1 MNAKKRQVQVLD
13 VLAAF
18 EKALLSKIDDAN
30 TISRVLDKI
39 QAWTSGQPY
48 MTKLLCNYVMEHV
61 AEIAKKKDAST
72 IDALVQTKIVT
83 GWRNN
88 SAASHLK
95 KIEKALLNYSPRDS
109 LLILYLQI
117 LQRGPLLQNHSLE
130 QSVLLRTGL
139 VSLQDGRLKMTHAIY
154 ASIFNEIWI
163 EQQLPGITK
172 PVVVIKSAP
181 RFAKPASTVLAIR
194 REPANLLAIAAKL
207 PFLKMALA
215 LLALGLAAL
224 TFTYFQKTQ
233 QKNASKTDEWIWTN
247 QAPPENTI
255 ERTEATAESA
265 VTGTALTGQT
275 QLTLLGDS
283 FSGYSTFRN
292 DDFQGVLKAAGIELN
307 YADEFD
313 QTLRAEKL
321 NKGKADLMVTTLDQ
335 FLQQQPKGKIV
346 GLLDRTVGADAVVLN
361 TKRYASLTSFLDL
374 KQLVQQAGAKGK
386 KLSITYASDTPS
398 EYLALVLDTK
408 FDTFNLSDFELKP
421 VADASEAW
429 ALMQNPKE
437 NVAIAVLWE
446 PYVAQARQQGYS
458 VVLSSKDAPN
468 AIVDVLVASDQLIQS
483 NPAIL
488 SDLLEKYYRRIDAN
502 ARDAQQL
509 QAQVAE
515 DGDLAVADAATIIN
529 GINFFTATE
538 ANSWIKDGRLE
549 QSIGATAAILTLSD
563 RLAAVPTNVSSL
575 YSGKFITEAADNTQ
589 ALIDLV
595 RADNPELADKLSGKR
610 RSVTVTA
617 PLSTAQIQQAVD
629 IGNFQV
635 RGQVSFGTNSAQ
647 LTEEGKQTLNVLSDE
662 LKEFNEQTIAVR
674 VMGHTSRTGDAQ
686 INQTLSQERANVVA
700 THLKAKGVILNISPE
715 GKGALE
721 PLPTVDPASADNQRT
736 EIRLVR
742 VN

>member
-1 MNAKKRQVQVLD
+1 MNAKKRPVQVLD
-13 VLAAF
+13 ILAAF
-18 EKALLSKIDDAN
+18 ERALRSKIDDAP
-30 TISRVLDKI
+30 TVSKVLDKV
-39 QAWTSGQPY
+39 QGWTSGQPY
-48 MTKLLCNYVMEHV
+48 MTKLLCNHV
-61 AEIAKKKDAST
+61 IEQLAEIAAKKDAS
-72 IDALVQTKIVT
+72 LVDVIVQQKIVAS
-83 GWRNN
+83 WRNN
-88 SAASHLK
+88 RAASHLK
-95 KIEKALLNYSPRDS
+95 KIETALLNYSPRDS

-139 VSLQDGRLKMTHAIY
+139 VSLESGQLRVTHTIY
-154 ASIFNEIWI
+154 ASVFNEAWI
-163 EQQLPGITK
+163 EQQLPGLTK
-172 PVVVIKSAP
+172 PVVVIPSAP
-181 RFAKPASTVLAIR
+181 RFAQSAALAIR
-194 REPANLLAIAAKL
+194 REPANRLEPSTQL
-207 PFLKMALA
+207 PFLKIT
-215 LLALGLAAL
+215 LLAGGLAAL
-224 TFTYFQKTQ
+224 TALTAFTFTYFQKAQ
-233 QKNASKTDEWIWTN
+233 RAPKTEAWSWSN
-247 QAPPENTI
+247 QVAPENTI
-255 ERTEATAESA
+255 ERTEAPFTDTAP
-265 VTGTALTGQT
+265 TAMT

-292 DDFQGVLKAAGIELN
+292 DEFQAVLKEAGIELG

-335 FLQQQPKGKIV
+335 FLQQQPKGKII

-361 TKRYASLTSFLDL
+361 TKRYPSLASFLDL
-374 KQLVQQAGAKGK
+374 KQLVQQARAKGK

-429 ALMQNPKE
+429 ALMQDPKE

-483 NPAIL
+483 NPEIL
-488 SDLLEKYYRRIDAN
+488 SPLLEKYYRRIDAN
-502 ARDAQQL
+502 ARNAIQL
-509 QAQVAE
+509 QTQVAE
-515 DGDLAVADAATIIN
+515 DGDLSVKDAATVIN
-529 GINFFTATE
+529 GIDFFTATE
-538 ANSWIKDGRLE
+538 ANSWLKDGRLE
-549 QSIGATAAILTLSD
+549 KSIGATAAILTLSD
-563 RLAAVPTNVSSL
+563 RLAAVPTNMSSL
-575 YSGKFITEAADNTQ
+575 YSEKFIAEAADNTQ

-610 RSVTVTA
+610 PSVTVGA
-617 PLSTAQIQQAVD
+617 ALSATQIQQADD

-635 RGQVSFGTNSAQ
+635 RGQVSFDTDSAQ
-647 LTEEGKQTLNVLSDE
+647 LTEEGKQTLNRLSDE
-662 LKEFNEQTIAVR
+662 LKEFNAQTIALR
-674 VMGHTSRTGDAQ
+674 VMGHTSQTGDAKF
-686 INQTLSQERANVVA
+686 NQDLSQQRASVVA
-700 THLKAKGVILNISPE
+700 NHLKAKGVTLSISPE
-715 GKGALE
+715 GKGSSE
-721 PLPTVDPASADNQRT
+721 PLPNVDPASAENQRT

>member
-13 VLAAF
+13 ILAAF
-18 EKALLSKIDDAN
+18 EKALFSKIDDAD
-30 TISRVLDKI
+30 TIARVLDKI

-61 AEIAKKKDAST
+61 AEIAAKKDAST
-72 IDALVQTKIVT
+72 IDTIVQQKIVA

-88 SAASHLK
+88 SAANHLK

-130 QSVLLRTGL
+130 QLVLLRTGL
-139 VSLQDGRLKMTHAIY
+139 VSLEDDKLKVTHAIY
-154 ASIFNEIWI
+154 ASIFNEAWI
-163 EQQLPGITK
+163 EQQLPGLTK

-181 RFAKPASTVLAIR
+181 RFAKTASTALAVR
-194 REPANLLAIAAKL
+194 GEQSSPLAIATKL
-207 PFLKMALA
+207 PFLRMT
-215 LLALGLAAL
+215 LLACALAAL
-224 TFTYFQKTQ
+224 TALAFSYFQKD
-233 QKNASKTDEWIWTN
+233 KTAPKTEGWSWSN
-247 QAPPENTI
+247 QASPANTI
-255 ERTEATAESA
+255 ERTEAAAETSPA
-265 VTGTALTGQT
+265 VGQVT

-292 DDFQGVLKAAGIELN
+292 ADFQGVLKAAGIELD
-307 YADEFD
+307 YTDEFD

-321 NKGKADLMVTTLDQ
+321 SKGKADLMVTTLDQ
-335 FLQQQPKGKIV
+335 FLQQQPKGKII

-361 TKRYASLTSFLDL
+361 TKRYPSLTSLLDL
-374 KQLVQQAGAKGK
+374 KQLAQQAGAKGK

-429 ALMQNPKE
+429 ALMQDPKE

-446 PYVAQARQQGYS
+446 PYVAQASQQGYS
-458 VVLSSKDAPN
+458 VVLSSHDAPN

-502 ARDAQQL
+502 ARDAMQL

-515 DGDLAVADAATIIN
+515 DGDLPVADAATIIN

-538 ANSWIKDGRLE
+538 ANSWLKDGQLE
-549 QSIGATAAILTLSD
+549 KSISATAAILTLSD
-563 RLAAVPTNVSSL
+563 RLAAVPANVSSL
-575 YSGKFITEAADNTQ
+575 YTEKFITEAADNTQ

-610 RSVTVTA
+610 QSVTVAT
-617 PLSTAQIQQAVD
+617 PLSPDQIQQADD

-635 RGQVSFGTNSAQ
+635 RGQVSFDTNSAQ
-647 LTEEGKQTLNVLSDE
+647 LTEEGKQTLNLLSDE
-662 LKEFNEQTIAVR
+662 LKEFNAQTIALR
-674 VMGHTSRTGDAQ
+674 VMGHTSRTGDAKL
-686 INQTLSQERANVVA
+686 NQDLSQQRASVVA
-700 THLKAKGVILNISPE
+700 NHLKANGVTLNISPE
-715 GKGALE
+715 GKGSSE
-721 PLPTVDPASADNQRT
+721 PLPNVDPASADNQRT

-742 VN
+742 VNPAR